1 METLEKKKKREF
13 PDCFIILFL
22 LIVVVWAAS
31 FIIPSGE
38 YARYYDETTGR
49 QVVDATSFAFVEKEN
64 LGIFDLLTAVHDGFV
79 QAADIIIMTLLIG
92 AAFGVI
98 KKIGVID
105 LAVKKLAFRFKDKGL
120 LVIPILMFVFSQVDN
135 FTGTCE
141 LCMIYVP
148 VIYPLI
154 IALGFDPITACATA
168 LIGSAVGFTAA
179 FANPFTVIISQKLA
193 GLPLYSG
200 ALFRIAVYVC
210 TFAVAAL
217 YVCNYA
223 KKVRKDPTKSIMY
236 NPDKPWGSASIS
248 DIEDVKFT
256 KQQTAAGI
264 GFLAVFAAMIFAVVA
279 FGMGDF
285 NQLDAFFLLLC
296 IVPGILGGLSS
307 KELVDGIMEGC
318 CNMLYGALLIGVARG
333 VSVIMANG
341 GIMDTIVYALAT
353 VVQKLPPFM
362 TAIGMQIVQNLIN
375 FLIPSG
381 SGQAVVTMPIM
392 LPLADVTGVTRQT
405 AILAYQWGDGL
416 SNIFWPTMGYMIAS
430 IGFAGVSYDKWIKW
444 LWKPFI
450 LLTLCG
456 WVALVIAQF
465 IGWGP
470 F

>member
-1 METLEKKKKREF
+1 MEELRKKKKEF
-13 PDCFIILFL
+13 PDCFIILTL
-22 LIVVVWAAS
+22 LIVVVWLAS

-38 YARYYDETTGR
+38 YTRTYDEATGR
-49 QVVDATSFAFVEKEN
+49 EIVDATSFHFVEKDN
-64 LGIFDLLTAVHDGFV
+64 LTVFDLLTSIHDGFV
-79 QAADIIIMTLLIG
+79 QASDIIIMTLLIG

-105 LAVKKLAFRFKDKGL
+105 LAVKKLAYRFRNKGL
-120 LVIPILMFVFSQVDN
+120 LLIPILMFVFSQVDN

-148 VIYPLI
+148 IIYPLI

-168 LIGSAVGFTAA
+168 LVGSAVGFTAA
-179 FANPFTVIISQKLA
+179 FANPFTVIVSQKLA

-200 ALFRIAVYVC
+200 ALFRIVVYIF
-210 TFAVAAL
+210 TFTVAAL

-223 KKVRKDPTKSIMY
+223 RKVRKDPTKSIVY
-236 NPDKPWGSASIS
+236 NPNKPWAAASMD

-256 KQQTAAGI
+256 KRQIAAGI
-264 GFLAVFAAMIFAVVA
+264 GFLAVFAAMIIAVIA
-279 FGMGDF
+279 FGMGNF

-296 IVPGILGGLSS
+296 IIPGVLGGLSS
-307 KELVDGIMEGC
+307 RELVDGIMEGC
-318 CNMLYGALLIGVARG
+318 TSMLYGALLIGVARG

-341 GIMDTIVYALAT
+341 GIMDTIVYGLAS
-353 VVQKLPPFM
+353 VVQKLPSAL

-405 AILAYQWGDGL
+405 AILAFQWGDGL
-416 SNIFWPTMGYMIAS
+416 SNIFWPTMGYTIAS
-430 IGFAGVSYDKWIKW
+430 IGFAGVTYDRWMKW

-456 WVALVIAQF
+456 WLALIVAQF

>member
-1 METLEKKKKREF
+1 MEKLKKKRAF

-22 LIVVVWAAS
+22 LIVVVWLAS
-31 FIIPSGE
+31 FVIPSGE
-38 YARYYDETTGR
+38 YMRYYDETTGR
-49 QVVDATSFAFVEKEN
+49 EIVDASSFHFVEKEK
-64 LGIFDLLTAVHDGFV
+64 LGIFDLLTSVHDGFV
-79 QAADIIIMTLLIG
+79 QASDIIIMTFLIG

-98 KKIGVID
+98 KKVGVID
-105 LAVKKLAFRFKDKGL
+105 LAVKKLAYRFRNKGL
-120 LVIPILMFVFSQVDN
+120 LVIPLLMFVFSLVDI

-148 VIYPLI
+148 IIFPLI
-154 IALGFDPITACATA
+154 LALGFDPIVACATA
-168 LIGSAVGFTAA
+168 LVGSAVGFTAA
-179 FANPFTVIISQKLA
+179 FANPFTVVISQKMA

-200 ALFRIAVYVC
+200 ALYRIIVYVC
-210 TFAVAAL
+210 VFAVAAA
-217 YVCNYA
+217 YIMHYA
-223 KKVRKDPTKSIMY
+223 KKVRKDPTKSIVY
-236 NPDKPWGSASIS
+236 DPNKPWITGDGKA
-248 DIEDVKFT
+248 EMEEVKFT
-256 KQQTAAGI
+256 GRQKAAGI
-264 GFLAVFAAMIFAVVA
+264 SFLAVFAAMITAVVA

-296 IVPGILGGLSS
+296 IIPGICGGLSG
-307 KELVDGIMEGC
+307 KELVDGILEGC
-318 CNMLYGALLIGVARG
+318 ANMLYGALLIGVARG

-353 VVQKLPPFM
+353 VVQKLPTFM
-362 TAIGMQIVQNLIN
+362 VPIGMQIVQNLIN

-430 IGFAGVSYDKWIKW
+430 IGFAGVTYDKWMKW
-444 LWKPFI
+444 LWKLFL
-450 LLTLCG
+450 LLTACG
-456 WVALVIAQF
+456 WVALVIAQLMN
-465 IGWGP
+465 WGP